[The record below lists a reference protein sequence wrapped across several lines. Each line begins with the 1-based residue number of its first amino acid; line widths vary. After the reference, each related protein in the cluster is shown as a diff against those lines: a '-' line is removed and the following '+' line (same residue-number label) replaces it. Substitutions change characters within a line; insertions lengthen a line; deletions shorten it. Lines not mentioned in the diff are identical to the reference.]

1 MNDSQKLIVI
11 RKIINKAGQSDN
23 DSKDFFDG
31 VLYAIATIIT
41 MKEEDEKNAK

>member
-1 MNDSQKLIVI
+1 MNDSQKMIVI
-11 RKIINKAGQSDN
+11 RKIINNAWKFDD

-41 MKEEDEKNAK
+41 MKEDERRG